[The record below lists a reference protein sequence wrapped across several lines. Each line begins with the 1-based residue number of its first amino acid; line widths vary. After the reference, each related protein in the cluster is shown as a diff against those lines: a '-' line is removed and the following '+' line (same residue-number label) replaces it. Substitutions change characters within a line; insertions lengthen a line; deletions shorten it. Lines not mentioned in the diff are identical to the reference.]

1 MHLRSESVLLL
12 LFSFYSFHHPEKI
25 MKPQVEKMVKISN
38 LMLWLWVTATMTMQC
53 SNGAAV
59 APRQVAALFV
69 FGDSLVDV
77 GNNNFLSSLAKA
89 NYYPYGIDFPAGPSG
104 RFTNGETFVDMLG
117 NFSSALLLIII
128 VIRTK
133 WIRLYECWISPN
145 DIYQALLGWFR

>member
-1 MHLRSESVLLL
+1 MHLRSESGLL
-12 LFSFYSFHHPEKI
+12 LFSFYSFHHLEII
-25 MKPQVEKMVKISN
+25 MKQQVEEMVKISN
-38 LMLWLWVTATMTMQC
+38 QMMWLWVTATTMLMTMQC

-145 DIYQALLGWFR
+145 DIYIRHY